1 MHTTVRRFS
10 MVRTRA
16 LRPALC
22 TQLCVQRGTEH
33 VSNLAC
39 LHCSSVRTRPTQHA
53 PLANSAM
60 CGVASHSLNAWW
72 NRRTD
77 SNEPVLG
84 GDAPQRPRQAEI
96 GSLVGS
102 ASNHRIANRSVS
114 AVHVEHGTTFPGTE
128 KKLTDSQ
135 RVVESLYDHP

>member
-1 MHTTVRRFS
+1 
-10 MVRTRA
+10 
-16 LRPALC
+16 
-22 TQLCVQRGTEH
+22 
-33 VSNLAC
+33 
-39 LHCSSVRTRPTQHA
+39 
-53 PLANSAM
+53 M

-84 GDAPQRPRQAEI
+84 GDAPQRPRPRQAEI
-96 GSLVGS
+96 GSLVGR
-102 ASNHRIANRSVS
+102 ASNRQIANRCQGS
-114 AVHVEHGTTFPGTE
+114 ARGTHGTTFPGTE